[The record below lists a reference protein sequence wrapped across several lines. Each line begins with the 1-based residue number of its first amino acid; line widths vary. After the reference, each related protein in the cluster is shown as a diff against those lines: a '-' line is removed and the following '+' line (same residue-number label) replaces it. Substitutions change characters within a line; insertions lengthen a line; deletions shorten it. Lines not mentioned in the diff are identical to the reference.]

1 MATMVD
7 ISQDLWP
14 SIGTLPPEVT
24 ARLIADADVIARRMT
39 RRIASE
45 GTLRGHE
52 FRSVGYLR
60 SITVACR
67 EALRSMVRL
76 LHDGRG
82 PRAGD
87 LDRLG
92 LMGARQAEMGVPLE
106 ELLRAYR
113 LAAKLV
119 WHEMVGGTT
128 GLLELPPA
136 TLIAVTS
143 QVLEYLD
150 EISGAVGRSY
160 LETRERLMRQRDRD
174 RDRVLQRLLAGDDSV
189 ELHRLAAT
197 ADLALQ
203 PPYRPLVCALPSD
216 GGDLALDVA
225 WRRGALVIAD
235 EPGAWVILIAADV
248 DAAGLWQA
256 MRREVDSESGPAIC
270 GVGPVAVTLGEV
282 ADASRQARQALQ
294 VGRRLYPDR
303 NFHNDADLGIYA
315 SLAADRLVLHRFV
328 ERVLGQLIAG
338 DSSRHQ
344 DLLTTLEKLLDTR
357 NLAEA
362 ATALGVHR
370 HTLVYRSQ
378 RIRDLG
384 VDIDTPEQRH
394 QLWLALRGLRLLSE
408 DVGL

>member
-1 MATMVD
+1 MAEHRKEA
-7 ISQDLWP
+7 WP
-14 SIGTLPPEVT
+14 TAGILPPAVT
-24 ARLIADADVIARRMT
+24 ARLMADTDIIARRMT
-39 RRIASE
+39 RRIAGE
-45 GTLRGHE
+45 GTLRGAE
-52 FRSVGYLR
+52 FRGVGYLR
-60 SITVACR
+60 SIMVACR
-67 EALRSMVRL
+67 EALRTMVRL

-119 WHEMVGGTT
+119 WQEMVGDTT

-136 TLIAVTS
+136 TVIAVTS

-174 RDRVLQRLLAGDDSV
+174 RDRVLQRLLVGDDSV
-189 ELHRLAAT
+189 ELQRLAAT
-197 ADLALQ
+197 SDLALQ
-203 PPYRPLVCALPSD
+203 PPYRPLACAIPS
-216 GGDLALDVA
+216 GSGDRALDVA
-225 WRRGALVIAD
+225 WRRGALVVAD
-235 EPGAWVILIAADV
+235 EPGAWIVLVASDADP
-248 DAAGLWQA
+248 DALWQA
-256 MRREVDSESGPAIC
+256 MRRAIDGTGEERAVC
-270 GVGPVAVTLGEV
+270 GVGPVAGSLADV
-282 ADASRQARQALQ
+282 ADAARQARQALQ
-294 VGRRLYPDR
+294 VGRRLHPDR
-303 NFHNDADLGIYA
+303 DFHNDADLGIYA

-328 ERVLGQLIAG
+328 ERVLGRLLAG
-338 DSSRHQ
+338 GSARHQ
-344 DLLTTLEKLLDTR
+344 DLLRTLEALLDTR
-357 NLAEA
+357 NVSEA
-362 ATALGVHR
+362 AIALGVHR

-378 RIRDLG
+378 RLRDLG